1 MHHRQRELQPIVGV
15 LVSLATVAL
24 AACDTLVPLQE
35 DEVVGAPAQ
44 RIGVPEAWSPPPASV
59 ADYFDANP
67 SPVDTFSVVGSVT
80 PSISSWGAIELLEG
94 DQAFR
99 TEGYNRR
106 TQKLR
111 YTDTFQ
117 SSDYPLADYFGDLNQ
132 GIVDTFDLAYSDP
145 CTAGT
150 APCAIPGPT
159 RPEARYVALHHGP
172 DTASGTCDDTTHA
185 PVLLVHGALQDA
197 NVWLFP
203 NGNDGTGNT
212 YDGASPSTGLVQA
225 LEADGRCVYAVTF
238 GNFHGD
244 NYNQATHVGNAIL
257 RIQEL
262 HGDEPV
268 DVIAWSKGVLAV
280 DAYLSNAADWQGFG
294 SRLFDQIAQAQADRV
309 PHYRGD
315 IRSYVALSGPHKG
328 IDLNF
333 RHPIHTLTIASTAWN
348 APVGR
353 GPMPWT
359 HFSAMQCVTF
369 GYSAWWFDNPY
380 AQSICKDRGGVW
392 PDYFQRIYVS
402 NLVGL
407 DATGAPVAADS
418 LESLNVDNG
427 LSASDFSFDEYNMSL
442 FGSIDAD
449 GDWSSAYLGQL
460 QAAYDLRGDYPIPTD
475 RDSYGWDSIDPDE
488 ERWFPW
494 IIGKLVY
501 NPYNWWVAAGYLD
514 DDDHDLCRNAAFEL
528 NSDDCSGYHAYN
540 TNQNAE
546 GYDGFNYARYRLF
559 NGLGIDVAEEMG
571 GHFID
576 RLSSH
581 GLDPSL
587 PRLFVLYGDD
597 LGAVPFETDG
607 LSCPTCTS
615 TPHSD
620 GVLFESSIAA
630 VDQLTQGW
638 TPQQKADQA
647 LQEAIG
653 LSHLEIGVDPAAA
666 TRILD
671 YLDDVDADL

>member
-1 MHHRQRELQPIVGV
+1 MTVRSIAWTSTIA
-15 LVSLATVAL
+15 LVSCGQGTPHQPH
-24 AACDTLVPLQE
+24 DVPTHE
-35 DEVVGAPAQ
+35 PTPSARVGT
-44 RIGVPEAWSPPPASV
+44 PESWSPPPAAVSSF
-59 ADYFDANP
+59 FDPNP
-67 SPVDTFSVVGSVT
+67 SPTDTFTVVGSIT
-80 PSISSWGAIELLEG
+80 PASWSWGAIELLEG
-94 DQAFR
+94 HQTFR
-99 TEGYNRR
+99 TEGYNER

-111 YTDTFQ
+111 YVDTYQ
-117 SSDYPLADYFGDLNQ
+117 SSDYPLATYFGDLGQ
-132 GIVDTFDLAYSDP
+132 DIVDTFDLAYADP
-145 CTAGT
+145 CASGSGT
-150 APCAIPGPT
+150 CAIPGPT

-172 DTASGTCDDTTHA
+172 QTAADTCDDTEHA

-203 NGNDGTGNT
+203 NGNDGSGGT
-212 YDGASPSTGLVQA
+212 YDNGTPTTGLVQA
-225 LEADGRCVYAVTF
+225 LESDGRCVYAVTF

-244 NYNQATHVGNAIL
+244 NYNQAIHVGNAIL
-257 RIQEL
+257 RIQER

-280 DAYLSNAADWQGFG
+280 DTYLANAPDWTGFG
-294 SRLFDQIAQAQADRV
+294 TRLFDQVAAAQAARV
-309 PHYRGD
+309 PHYRDD
-315 IRSYVALSGPHKG
+315 IRSYTALSGPHKG

-359 HFSAMQCVTF
+359 YFSAMQCVTF
-369 GYSAWWFDNPY
+369 GASPWWFDNPY
-380 AQSICKDRGGVW
+380 AQSVCEDRGGVW
-392 PDYFQRIYVS
+392 PDYFQRIYIS

-407 DATGAPVAADS
+407 DSTGAPVSSDT
-418 LESLNVDNG
+418 LGNLNLANG
-427 LSASDFSFDEYNMSL
+427 TSASDYAFDAYNLSL
-442 FGSIDAD
+442 FGSIDD
-449 GDWSSAYLGQL
+449 NGDWTSAYLGQL

-475 RDSYGWDSIDPDE
+475 RDSSSWSSVDPDE

-501 NPYNWWVAAGYLD
+501 NPYNPWFGAGYLD
-514 DDDHDLCRNAAFEL
+514 DPDHDLCRTAAFEP
-528 NSDDCSGYHAYN
+528 NSDLCSGYHAYN
-540 TNQNAE
+540 SNQNVE
-546 GYDGFNYARYRLF
+546 GTDSLGYGRYRLL

-571 GHFID
+571 GHFIE

-607 LSCPTCTS
+607 MTCATCTAS
-615 TPHSD
+615 PHSD
-620 GVLFESSIAA
+620 GVLFETSIAA
-630 VDQLTQGW
+630 IDQLTQGW
-638 TPQQKADQA
+638 TAQQKADQA
-647 LQEAIG
+647 LQEAID
-653 LSHLEIGVDPAAA
+653 LSHLEVGVDPAAVS
-666 TRILD
+666 RIRD